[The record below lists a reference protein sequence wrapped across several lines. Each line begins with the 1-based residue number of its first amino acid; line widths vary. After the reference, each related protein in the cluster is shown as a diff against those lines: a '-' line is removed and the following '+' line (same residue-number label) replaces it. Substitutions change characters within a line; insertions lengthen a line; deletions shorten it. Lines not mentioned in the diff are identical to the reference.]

1 MPLPSDT
8 RQLADV
14 AATTLDAFLK
24 ELVENVFESKALFV
38 RLASRDRII
47 LDGGDKIR
55 QSIIYDKLNSDWYSG
70 LDEFD
75 VSRKLTKTPMIF
87 SWKQIWANISIDGL
101 SMLQNAGADALFN
114 VRAALGF
121 EDDGVDAVAVQKL
134 PEQQA
139 CRARANDGDLGAHG
153 GCLRMDWNRSGNHC
167 WRAS

>member
-1 MPLPSDT
+1 MALATEQQVDTVVHEPLAPHA
-8 RQLADV
+8 LAH
-14 AATTLDAFLK
+14 ARF
-24 ELVENVFESKALFV
+24 VEHVDRAL
-38 RLASRDRII
+38 
-47 LDGGDKIR
+47 
-55 QSIIYDKLNSDWYSG
+55 
-70 LDEFD
+70 
-75 VSRKLTKTPMIF
+75 
-87 SWKQIWANISIDGL
+87 
-101 SMLQNAGADALFN
+101 LQNAGADALFN